1 MSPERFE
8 KIKDVLNKRQPDI
21 TVILDNVH
29 KPHNIAAILRSCDAT
44 GIGNIHSTSK
54 NSKIELNLKAASGS
68 NHWVNVNFHNQ
79 LSELYKSLS
88 EKKYNIFVANNSENA
103 IDYREVNYTSKTAI
117 VLGAELDG
125 VSDDSLSFADK
136 EIKVPIVGMVESL
149 NVSVTNAVILYEIQR
164 QRKKAGLYDTRRL
177 EINEYDKL
185 LFEFSYPQIA
195 SILQNKGSSYPKLD
209 GHGQIISKHN

>member
-1 MSPERFE
+1 MSPERFK
-8 KIKDVLNKRQPDI
+8 KIKDVLNKRQPDV

-44 GIGNIHSTSK
+44 GIGSIHSRAK
-54 NSKIELNLKAASGS
+54 NSQAGLNLKAASGS

-79 LSELYKSLS
+79 LSELYKSLL
-88 EKKYNIFVANNSENA
+88 KKNYNIFVANNSENA
-103 IDYREVNYTSKTAI
+103 VDFREVTYTSETAI

-125 VSDDSLSFADK
+125 VSKDSLSFAEK

-164 QRKKAGLYDTRRL
+164 QRKEAGLFKSRRL
-177 EINEYDKL
+177 SIDEYEDL
-185 LFEFSYPQIA
+185 LFKFSYPEVA
-195 SILQNKGSSYPKLD
+195 AILQKKGSPYPKLD
-209 GHGQIISKHN
+209 KFGQIIS

>member
-1 MSPERFE
+1 MSPERFQ
-8 KIKDVLNKRQPDI
+8 KIKDVLNKRQPDV

-44 GIGNIHSTSK
+44 GIGSIHSRAK
-54 NSKIELNLKAASGS
+54 NSQVGLNLKAASGS

-79 LSELYKSLS
+79 LSELYKSLL
-88 EKKYNIFVANNSENA
+88 KKNYNIFVANNSENA
-103 IDYREVNYTSKTAI
+103 VDFREVTYTSETAI

-125 VSDDSLSFADK
+125 VSKDSLSFAEK

-164 QRKKAGLYDTRRL
+164 QRKEAGLFKSRRL
-177 EINEYDKL
+177 SINEYKNL
-185 LFEFSYPQIA
+185 LFEFSYPEVA
-195 SILQNKGSSYPKLD
+195 AILQKKGSPYPKLD
-209 GHGQIISKHN
+209 KFGQIIS

>member
-8 KIKDVLNKRQPDI
+8 KIKDVLNKRQPDL

-44 GIGNIHSTSK
+44 GIGTIHARSK
-54 NSKIELNLKAASGS
+54 NSKIGLNLKAASGS

-79 LSELYKSLS
+79 LSELYKALS
-88 EKKYNIFVANNSENA
+88 EKNVNIFVANNSKSA
-103 IDYREVNYTSKTAI
+103 IDFREVNYTSKTAI

-125 VSDDSLSFADK
+125 ISNNSLLFANK

-149 NVSVTNAVILYEIQR
+149 NVSVTNAVILYEMQR
-164 QRKKAGLYDTRRL
+164 QRKEAGLYKTRRL
-177 EINEYDKL
+177 GINEYEKL
-185 LFEFSYPQIA
+185 LFEFSYPEVA
-195 SILQNKGSSYPKLD
+195 AILQKKGSSYPKLD
-209 GHGQIISKHN
+209 KVGQIIS

>member
-8 KIKDVLNKRQPDI
+8 KIKDVLNKRQPDV

-44 GIGNIHSTSK
+44 GIGTIHARSK
-54 NSKIELNLKAASGS
+54 NSKIGLNLKAASGS
-68 NHWVNVNFHNQ
+68 NHWVKVYFHNQ
-79 LSELYKSLS
+79 LSELYKTLL
-88 EKKYNIFVANNSENA
+88 EKNVNIFVANNSEGA
-103 IDYREVNYTSKTAI
+103 IDYREVNYTSETAI

-125 VSDDSLSFADK
+125 VSNDSLSFADR

-164 QRKKAGLYDTRRL
+164 QRKEAGLYKSRRL
-177 EINEYDKL
+177 SINEYEKL
-185 LFEFSYPQIA
+185 LFEFSYPEVA
-195 SILQNKGSSYPKLD
+195 RILQKKGSPYPKLD
-209 GHGQIISKHN
+209 KFGQIIS

>member
-8 KIKDVLNKRQPDI
+8 KIKDVLNKRQPDL

-44 GIGNIHSTSK
+44 GIGTIHARSK
-54 NSKIELNLKAASGS
+54 NSKIGLNLKAASGS
-68 NHWVNVNFHNQ
+68 NQWVKVYFHNQ
-79 LSELYKSLS
+79 LSELYKTLL
-88 EKKYNIFVANNSENA
+88 EKNVNIFVANNSEGA
-103 IDYREVNYTSKTAI
+103 IDFREVSYTSETAI

-125 VSDDSLSFADK
+125 VSNDSLSFADR

-164 QRKKAGLYDTRRL
+164 QRKEAGLYKSRRL
-177 EINEYDKL
+177 SINEYEKL
-185 LFEFSYPQIA
+185 LFEFSYPEVA
-195 SILQNKGSSYPKLD
+195 RILQKKGSPYPKLD
-209 GHGQIISKHN
+209 KFGQIIS

>member
-1 MSPERFE
+1 MSPERFQ
-8 KIKDVLNKRQPDI
+8 KIKDVLNKRQPDV

-44 GIGNIHSTSK
+44 GIGSIHSRTK
-54 NSKIELNLKAASGS
+54 NSQVGLNLKAASGS

-79 LSELYKSLS
+79 LSELYKSLL
-88 EKKYNIFVANNSENA
+88 KKNYNIFVANNSENA
-103 IDYREVNYTSKTAI
+103 VDFREVTYTSETAI

-125 VSDDSLSFADK
+125 VSKDSLSFAEK

-164 QRKKAGLYDTRRL
+164 QREEAGLFKSRRL
-177 EINEYDKL
+177 SINEYKNL
-185 LFEFSYPQIA
+185 LFEFSYPEVA
-195 SILQNKGSSYPKLD
+195 AILQKKGSPYPKLD
-209 GHGQIISKHN
+209 KFGQIIS

>member
-8 KIKDVLNKRQPDI
+8 KIKDVLKKRQPDV

-44 GIGNIHSTSK
+44 GIGNIHSISK
-54 NSKIELNLKAASGS
+54 NPKIGLNLKAASGS
-68 NHWVNVNFHNQ
+68 NHWVKVYFHNQ

-88 EKKYNIFVANNSENA
+88 KENYNIFVANNSKNA
-103 IDYREVNYTSKTAI
+103 IDFREINYTSKTAI

-125 VSDDSLSFADK
+125 VSKNSLSFADK

-164 QRKKAGLYDTRRL
+164 QRKEAGLYKSRRL
-177 EINEYDKL
+177 SINEYEKL
-185 LFEFSYPQIA
+185 LFEFSYPEVATIFQK
-195 SILQNKGSSYPKLD
+195 KGSPYPRLD
-209 GHGQIISKHN
+209 KFGQIIS

>member
-8 KIKDVLNKRQPDI
+8 KIKDVLNKRQPDL

-44 GIGNIHSTSK
+44 GIGTIHARSK
-54 NSKIELNLKAASGS
+54 NSKIGLNLKAASGS
-68 NHWVNVNFHNQ
+68 NHWVKVYFHNQ
-79 LSELYKSLS
+79 LSELYKTLL
-88 EKKYNIFVANNSENA
+88 EKNVNIFVANNSEGA
-103 IDYREVNYTSKTAI
+103 IDYREVNYTSETAI

-125 VSDDSLSFADK
+125 VSNDSLSFADR

-164 QRKKAGLYDTRRL
+164 QRKEAGLYKSRRL
-177 EINEYDKL
+177 SINEYEKL
-185 LFEFSYPQIA
+185 LFEFSYPEVA
-195 SILQNKGSSYPKLD
+195 RILQKKGSPYPKLD
-209 GHGQIISKHN
+209 KFGQIIS

>member
-8 KIKDVLNKRQPDI
+8 KIKDVLNKRQPDV

-44 GIGNIHSTSK
+44 GIGNIHSRAKS
-54 NSKIELNLKAASGS
+54 SKIGLNLKAASGS
-68 NHWVNVNFHNQ
+68 NHWVKVYFHNQ

-88 EKKYNIFVANNSENA
+88 EKNYNIFVANSSENA
-103 IDYREVNYTSKTAI
+103 IDFRDVNYTSETAI

-125 VSDDSLSFADK
+125 VSDNSLSFADK

-164 QRKKAGLYDTRRL
+164 QRKKAGLYESRRL
-177 EINEYDKL
+177 GINEYENL
-185 LFEFSYPQIA
+185 LFEFSYPEVA
-195 SILQNKGSSYPKLD
+195 SILQKKGSPYPKLD
-209 GHGQIISKHN
+209 KFGQIIS

>member
-8 KIKDVLNKRQPDI
+8 KIKDVLNKRQPDL

-44 GIGNIHSTSK
+44 GIGTIHAKSK
-54 NSKIELNLKAASGS
+54 SLKVGLNLKAASGS
-68 NHWVNVNFHNQ
+68 NNWVNVNFYNE
-79 LSELYKSLS
+79 LFELYKSLS
-88 EKKYNIFVANNSENA
+88 EKNYNIFVANNSEGA
-103 IDYREVNYTSKTAI
+103 IDFREVSYTSETAI

-125 VSDDSLSFADK
+125 ISNDSLSFADK

-164 QRKKAGLYDTRRL
+164 QRKEAGLYKSRRL
-177 EINEYDKL
+177 SINEYEKL
-185 LFEFSYPQIA
+185 LFEFSYPEVA
-195 SILQNKGSSYPKLD
+195 TILQKKGSPYPKLD
-209 GHGQIISKHN
+209 KFGQIIS

>member
-1 MSPERFE
+1 MSPERFQ
-8 KIKDVLNKRQPDI
+8 KIKDVLNKRQPDV

-44 GIGNIHSTSK
+44 GIGSIHLRAK
-54 NSKIELNLKAASGS
+54 NSKVGLNLKAASGS

-79 LSELYKSLS
+79 LSELYKSLL
-88 EKKYNIFVANNSENA
+88 KKNYNIFVANNSENA
-103 IDYREVNYTSKTAI
+103 VDFREVTYTSETAI

-125 VSDDSLSFADK
+125 VSKDSLSFAEK

-164 QRKKAGLYDTRRL
+164 QRKEAGLFKSRRL
-177 EINEYDKL
+177 SINEYENL
-185 LFEFSYPQIA
+185 LFEFSYPEVA
-195 SILQNKGSSYPKLD
+195 AILQKKGSPYPKLD
-209 GHGQIISKHN
+209 KFGQIIS

>member
-8 KIKDVLNKRQPDI
+8 KIKDVLNKRQPDV

-44 GIGNIHSTSK
+44 GIGNIHSSSK
-54 NSKIELNLKAASGS
+54 NSKIGLNLKAASGS

-103 IDYREVNYTSKTAI
+103 IDYREVNYTSETAI

-125 VSDDSLSFADK
+125 VSDDSLQFANK

-164 QRKKAGLYDTRRL
+164 QRKEAGLYKSRRL
-177 EINEYDKL
+177 SIKKYENL
-185 LFEFSYPQIA
+185 LFELSYPEVA
-195 SILQNKGSSYPKLD
+195 AILQKKGSPYPKLD
-209 GHGQIISKHN
+209 KFGQIIS

>member
-44 GIGNIHSTSK
+44 GIGNIHSRSK
-54 NSKIELNLKAASGS
+54 NSKIGLNLKAASGS
-68 NHWVNVNFHNQ
+68 NRWVNVNFYHQ

-88 EKKYNIFVANNSENA
+88 KENYNIFVANNSENA
-103 IDYREVNYTSKTAI
+103 IDYREVNYTIKTAI

-125 VSDDSLSFADK
+125 VSNNSLSFANK

-164 QRKKAGLYDTRRL
+164 QRKEAGLYKSRRL
-177 EINEYDKL
+177 SINEYEKL
-185 LFEFSYPQIA
+185 LFEFSYPEVA
-195 SILQNKGSSYPKLD
+195 TILQRKGSPYPKLD
-209 GHGQIISKHN
+209 KFGQIIS